1 MHQQRESIDLVLR
14 CALVSSTTIII
25 WKSLMLLTNCGSP
38 IIISLSG
45 DVEPTFISRGN
56 FLLLT
61 NYSTEFVRA
70 GDIVVFRIEGR
81 DIPIV
86 HRVIKVHEKN
96 DGYVKFL
103 TKGDNNQVDDRGLYS
118 PGQLWLERKDIIGKV
133 KGYMPYIG
141 IIFILMHDFP
151 RLNYFI
157 WAMIG
162 FSVWTDFRH
171 FIQDWLVHNRDLE
184 FYPKS
189 NIFIGG
195 TEWWS
200 RYPCGTYYFEL
211 ILCALCSIETLR
223 KNSNNSI
230 FSIKQICLCL
240 SICYVFYLHYQRR
253 PTASGKLAKMVTTIP
268 KP

>member
-1 MHQQRESIDLVLR
+1 MYAGHFAVALLFHAYFPEINALLFTFGVALLDIIFGVLAYFDIEGLTANPNAGLLGVDLHCPFSHSLT
-14 CALVSSTTIII
+14 SS
-25 WKSLMLLTNCGSP
+25 L
-38 IIISLSG
+38 
-45 DVEPTFISRGN
+45 FIS
-56 FLLLT
+56 FLWGCMGM
-61 NYSTEFVRA
+61 NCNS
-70 GDIVVFRIEGR
+70 
-81 DIPIV
+81 
-86 HRVIKVHEKN
+86 
-96 DGYVKFL
+96 FL
-103 TKGDNNQVDDRGLYS
+103 PLFLS
-118 PGQLWLERKDIIGKV
+118 S
-133 KGYMPYIG
+133 
-141 IIFILMHDFP
+141 
-151 RLNYFI
+151 
-157 WAMIG
+157 
-162 FSVWTDFRH
+162 FSH